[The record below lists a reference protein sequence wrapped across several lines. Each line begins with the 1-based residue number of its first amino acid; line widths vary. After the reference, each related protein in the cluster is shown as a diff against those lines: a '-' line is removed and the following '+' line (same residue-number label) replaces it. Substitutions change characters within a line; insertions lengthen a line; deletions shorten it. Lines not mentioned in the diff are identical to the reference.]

1 MEQILEKTN
10 DSGSFVESEANPRRQ
25 IPTEFREYNEF
36 SYRPVPVV
44 AVVGFVLALLSS
56 VALFFWLALP
66 LSLIGLLIS
75 TLALFVI
82 RRNKSIYSGTLIAVA
97 GMLMSLGFL
106 AGGIAYQVYIYKTEV
121 PEGFQKINF
130 VQDISDKGFITKNGQ
145 TEIHPDILALDG
157 KKIFLK
163 SYIYQTGKLK
173 DLESFLV
180 VKDNQS
186 CCFGADPAIED
197 RVGVIMQPG
206 KSIDYK
212 SGKIGIAGTFRLNK
226 NFTNGE
232 REPLFLIDG
241 EYFTSRVSDF

>member
-1 MEQILEKTN
+1 MEQMLETEN
-10 DSGSFVESEANPRRQ
+10 DAGPIVEPAPSPSQQLPSE
-25 IPTEFREYNEF
+25 FSEYNEF

-56 VALFFWLALP
+56 VALFVWLALP
-66 LSLIGLLIS
+66 LCVIGFVVS
-75 TLALFVI
+75 TLAFIVI
-82 RRNKSIYSGTLIAVA
+82 RRNKSVYSGSFFALS
-97 GMLMSLGFL
+97 GMVMSLGFL
-106 AGGIAYQVYIYKTEV
+106 AGGIGYQVYIFKNEV
-121 PEGFQKINF
+121 PPGFEKINF
-130 VQDISDKGFITKNGQ
+130 VQDIADKGFVTKNGQ

-173 DLESFLV
+173 GLESFLV

-186 CCFGADPAIED
+186 CCFGADPALED
-197 RVGVIMQPG
+197 RVGVIMEPG

-212 SGKIGIAGTFRLNK
+212 AGKIGIAGTFRLNEK
-226 NFTNGE
+226 FTNGE

-241 EYFTSRVSDF
+241 EFFTSRVSDF

>member
-1 MEQILEKTN
+1 MLEKEN
-10 DSGSFVESEANPRRQ
+10 EASSVVE
-25 IPTEFREYNEF
+25 PTPTPSQQPSAEYNEF
-36 SYRPVPVV
+36 SYRPVPVI

-56 VALFFWLALP
+56 MALFFWLALP
-66 LSLIGLLIS
+66 LCVIGLAIS
-75 TLALFVI
+75 ALALFVI
-82 RRNKSIYSGTLIAVA
+82 RRNKTVYSGTFIALG
-97 GMLMSLGFL
+97 GMLMSLSFL
-106 AGGIAYQVYIYKTEV
+106 VGGVGYQVYVFKNEV

-130 VQDISDKGFITKNGQ
+130 VQDISDKGFVIENGQ
-145 TEIHPDILALDG
+145 EYIHPDILALDG

-173 DLESFLV
+173 GLESFLV

-186 CCFGADPAIED
+186 CCFGAEPARED

-212 SGKIGIAGTFRLNK
+212 AGKIGIAGTFRLNK
-226 NFTNGE
+226 KFTNGE

-241 EYFTSRVSDF
+241 EFFTTRVSDF